1 MAITRDGKTLYV
13 ASFRS
18 GKSVRFPYPDSPA
31 DSQRDIAVVDT
42 ASLKT
47 VRYVGDI
54 GTTLQQILL
63 SPDESKLFI
72 TRLVVNTRVPL
83 AAPGNQSFGYEVAAL
98 DVATGSVVR
107 SRGFQPRTDVPDDL
121 PLVTPVGIA
130 LDKNSLWVAFEASDT
145 VVQLGLDDF
154 SELKRFAAPGR
165 PRSVLVSGD
174 RVVVHGPQNFSLT
187 LVDGAS
193 GQTSTVKLSETD
205 RWGEPLGRMIDRV
218 LTEDLVRRLP
228 NGTVFAESGA
238 ISARPD
244 TVLEVDIQRLDADP
258 DGSMVLLAQIAI
270 RPEGRPANA
279 RVVRLAVP
287 ISGLTA
293 AGHVAAMSA
302 AIAQLADAV
311 VADLARL

>member
-1 MAITRDGKTLYV
+1 MPAPKPLLLAALLLLAACTG
-13 ASFRS
+13 
-18 GKSVRFPYPDSPA
+18 SPA
-31 DSQRDIAVVDT
+31 PN
-42 ASLKT
+42 LF
-47 VRYVGDI
+47 
-54 GTTLQQILL
+54 TLQAQPGIVSSSRSLAVEL
-63 SPDESKLFI
+63 RRVGLAGYLDRPEI
-72 TRLVVNTRVPL
+72 VRGTEQYRL
-83 AAPGNQSFGYEVAAL
+83 
-98 DVATGSVVR
+98 
-107 SRGFQPRTDVPDDL
+107 
-121 PLVTPVGIA
+121 
-130 LDKNSLWVAFEASDT
+130 
-145 VVQLGLDDF
+145 
-154 SELKRFAAPGR
+154 
-165 PRSVLVSGD
+165 
-174 RVVVHGPQNFSLT
+174 
-187 LVDGAS
+187 
-193 GQTSTVKLSETD
+193 KLSETD